1 MQHTRRWVR
10 ALSLTAV
17 AATIA
22 IAGALGCRSRPQV
35 TDLPKEV
42 LAEKWVEPNLPS
54 DTYVPIDQV
63 TVEGLAAALAK
74 QAPPAPHKQGA
85 KLEVLAL
92 SAGGKFGAYTAGILA
107 GWQAHGTRPVFD
119 VVTGASSGSIIAVFA
134 YLGPQHDHSV
144 KRFFTQTSSRDL
156 YKWRPIRY
164 LLRDGALASAD
175 GLRKIIDTE
184 MNTCVMDEIRA
195 AHMSG
200 RRLYVATL
208 SYQAKRVVKWDI
220 GALACSGRPDADELV
235 RKVLFAA
242 CAVPG
247 MVAPVEFDI
256 VVDGRHY
263 KEKHSDGGAVTQTFI
278 ELGCHQAKVQHGTR
292 WLEGSNLYILAA
304 GKFFPDASDASIGF
318 IGRIGASVSASL
330 YALYRA
336 ELCKLYAFCLVTGMT
351 YNITAIDPKFM
362 TDTKSMNI
370 DPESMRALYE
380 HGFQQACGGVPWRK
394 VPPGGLLGEEEIPRA
409 GTCFITV
416 PRPESSGPASSNP
429 PRN

>member
-1 MQHTRRWVR
+1 M
-10 ALSLTAV
+10 
-17 AATIA
+17 
-22 IAGALGCRSRPQV
+22 
-35 TDLPKEV
+35 
-42 LAEKWVEPNLPS
+42 
-54 DTYVPIDQV
+54 PIDQISA
-63 TVEGLAAALAK
+63 EGLASALAK
-74 QAPPAPHKQGA
+74 QSPPAAHKQGK

-92 SAGGKFGAYTAGILA
+92 SAGGKFGAYTAGILG

-119 VVTGASSGSIIAVFA
+119 VVTGASSGAIVAIYAF
-134 YLGPQHDHSV
+134 LGPHHDATV
-144 KRFFTQTSSRDL
+144 KRFFTETSSRDL

-164 LLRDGALASAD
+164 LIHDGALATAD
-175 GLRKIIDTE
+175 PLKKIIE
-184 MNTCVMDEIRA
+184 REVNTCVMDEVRA
-195 AHMSG
+195 AHLAG

-208 SYQAKRVVKWDI
+208 SYQAKRVVKWDL
-220 GALACSGRPDADELV
+220 GAIACSGRPDADDIV
-235 RKVLFAA
+235 RQILLAA

-278 ELGCHQAKVQHGTR
+278 ELGHHQAMVQHGTR

-304 GKFFPDASDASIGF
+304 GKFFPDPSDADIGF
-318 IGRIGASVSASL
+318 VGRIGASVSASL

-336 ELCKLYAFCLVTGMT
+336 ELYKLYAFCLVTGMT
-351 YNITAIDPKFM
+351 YNITAIDPKFV

-370 DPESMRALYE
+370 NPESMRALYD
-380 HGFQQACGGVPWRK
+380 HGYQQAVCGVPWRK

-409 GTCFITV
+409 GTCFITI
-416 PRPESSGPASSNP
+416 PRPAPLGPASSDP